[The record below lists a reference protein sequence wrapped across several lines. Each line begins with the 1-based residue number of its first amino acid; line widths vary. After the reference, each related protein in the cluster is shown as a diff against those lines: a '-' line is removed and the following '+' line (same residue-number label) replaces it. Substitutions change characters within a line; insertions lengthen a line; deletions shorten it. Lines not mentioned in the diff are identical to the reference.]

1 MKVVLLEDLPGKGK
15 AGEIKEVS
23 KGYARNFLL
32 PRGLALLATP
42 TVIKQVESRLEKEKL
57 EESID
62 RDKLVELAQQ
72 IEGREIRFKA
82 RMGAGERLFG
92 SITAADVAEE
102 LKRAIGSPIDKKKID
117 IEKSLRK
124 TGSYE
129 VAVKLASDINPQ
141 ITVVIEEEKE
151 AEEKAVKKAKK
162 KPEKGAEKKTEK
174 KAEKEAE
181 EKAEKKAEKKPEKG
195 VEKKTEKKAKTEKK
209 TEKGAE
215 KKTEKKAEKKPE
227 KKTEKKAEKEKD

>member
-1 MKVVLLEDLPGKGK
+1 MKVVLLEDLPGRGK

-32 PRGLALLATP
+32 PRGLALVATP
-42 TVIKQVESRLEKEKL
+42 TVIKQVESNLEKEKL
-57 EESID
+57 EEGID
-62 RDKLVELAQQ
+62 LDKLVELAQQ

-102 LKRAIGSPIDKKKID
+102 LSRAIGSVIDKKKID

-129 VAVKLASDINPQ
+129 VVVKLASDLNPQ

-151 AEEKAVKKAKK
+151 
-162 KPEKGAEKKTEK
+162 
-174 KAEKEAE
+174 
-181 EKAEKKAEKKPEKG
+181 
-195 VEKKTEKKAKTEKK
+195 
-209 TEKGAE
+209 
-215 KKTEKKAEKKPE
+215 KKTEKKAEKKE
-227 KKTEKKAEKEKD
+227 KGKEKEEEKETKTETEKKAEKKAEKKKEKSKKKEEEKD

>member
-1 MKVVLLEDLPGKGK
+1 MKVVLLKDLPGRGK

-32 PRGLALLATP
+32 PRGLALVATP
-42 TVIKQVESRLEKEKL
+42 TVIKQVESNLEKEKL

-62 RDKLVELAQQ
+62 LDKLVELAQQ

-82 RMGAGERLFG
+82 RIGAGERLFG

-102 LKRAIGSPIDKKKID
+102 LSRAIGSVIDKKKID

-129 VAVKLASDINPQ
+129 VVVKLASDLNPQ

-151 AEEKAVKKAKK
+151 TETE
-162 KPEKGAEKKTEK
+162 TEK
-174 KAEKEAE
+174 
-181 EKAEKKAEKKPEKG
+181 KAEKKAEKKK
-195 VEKKTEKKAKTEKK
+195 
-209 TEKGAE
+209 
-215 KKTEKKAEKKPE
+215 
-227 KKTEKKAEKEKD
+227 EKEEEKD

>member
-1 MKVVLLEDLPGKGK
+1 MKVVLLEDLPGRGK

-42 TVIKQVESRLEKEKL
+42 AVIKQVESRLEQEKT

-72 IEGREIRFKA
+72 IEGKEIRFQA

-92 SITAADVAEE
+92 SITAADVAEK
-102 LKRAIGSPIDKKKID
+102 LSQAIGSVIDKKKID

-124 TGSYE
+124 TGSHQ
-129 VAVKLASDINPQ
+129 VAVKLASDLNPQ
-141 ITVVIEEEKE
+141 ITVVIEEEQQTE
-151 AEEKAVKKAKK
+151 TDV
-162 KPEKGAEKKTEK
+162 KTEK
-174 KAEKEAE
+174 K
-181 EKAEKKAEKKPEKG
+181 
-195 VEKKTEKKAKTEKK
+195 
-209 TEKGAE
+209 AE
-215 KKTEKKAEKKPE
+215 KKTEKKAEKKAE
-227 KKTEKKAEKEKD
+227 KKTEKKAEKKTEKKSKAKEEKEEEKD

>member
-32 PRGLALLATP
+32 PRGLALVATP
-42 TVIKQVESRLEKEKL
+42 TVIKQVESNLEKEKL

-102 LKRAIGSPIDKKKID
+102 LSQAIGSVIDKKKID
-117 IEKSLRK
+117 IGESLRK

-129 VAVKLASDINPQ
+129 VAVKLASDLNPQ

-151 AEEKAVKKAKK
+151 EGKEAEET
-162 KPEKGAEKKTEK
+162 AEKKTEK
-174 KAEKEAE
+174 KAVKKIEK
-181 EKAEKKAEKKPEKG
+181 KAEKKAEKKIDKDKE
-195 VEKKTEKKAKTEKK
+195 E
-209 TEKGAE
+209 
-215 KKTEKKAEKKPE
+215 
-227 KKTEKKAEKEKD
+227 EKD